1 MPKIRQI
8 KVIKKCL
15 RCGEEKKIEDFYN
28 SYSNLYISDGKQP
41 ICKSC
46 ILELYSE
53 LKTRFADDRKAIYLI
68 CQKTDTVFKSNYAKA
83 AIEDTGGRFSSAIQ
97 SYFAKVN
104 SAKALKDSMFE
115 NSDSEYEIA
124 EVSEEDLIDLE
135 YTISKDD
142 IDKWGR
148 GYTGDEYQR
157 LNALYKDY
165 CEEYGS
171 DNLTTRK
178 VYISLCKTEMARDK
192 SLENGDTV
200 AFEKLTT
207 LISKLMADAN
217 LKPKELKGDSDKDD
231 FSLGVWIDKWEQDA
245 PLPEIQEE
253 FKDVDRIEQY
263 FKRIFVKPFRRTLGV
278 DVDETE

>member
-1 MPKIRQI
+1 MKTRQS
-8 KVIKKCL
+8 KAVKKCL
-15 RCGEEKKIEDFYN
+15 RCGSEKKPEDFYI
-28 SYSNLYISDGKQP
+28 SYSNLYIADGRQP
-41 ICKSC
+41 ICKAC

-53 LKTRFADDRKAIYLI
+53 LKSKFADDRKAIYLI

-83 AIEDTGGRFSSAIQ
+83 AIEDTGGRFSSPIQ

-104 SAKALKDSMFE
+104 SAKTLKDCMFE
-115 NSDSEYEIA
+115 NSDSEFEIA
-124 EVSEEDLIDLE
+124 EVTEDELIDLE

-142 IDKWGR
+142 IDRWGR

-157 LNALYKDY
+157 LNSLYKDY
-165 CEEYGS
+165 CEEYGA

-178 VYISLCKTEMARDK
+178 VYISMCKTEMARDK
-192 SLENGDTV
+192 ALEGGDTQ

-217 LKPKELKGDSDKDD
+217 LKPKELKGEADKDD
-231 FSLGVWIDKWEQDA
+231 FSLGVFIDKWENDH

-253 FKDVDRIEQY
+253 FKDVDRIEEY
-263 FKRIFVKPFRRTLGV
+263 FRRIFVKPFKKTLGL
-278 DVDETE
+278 DNGENS